1 MDGSTHQGQ
10 DGDTMKGFF
19 SVKRVV
25 VGITVLALVGLVALR
40 IVQATAEVAPPPDV
54 DEIRAQSG
62 IPVEV
67 AAAEFAPLEVR
78 RTFTGALRGIRSA
91 TARARTGDEILEIP
105 VRVGQRVAEGD
116 VLVRQSTQGS
126 AASVRQAEAAFEQAQ
141 RTAERLRPL
150 HERGAISD
158 QDWDAAQTALRVSEA
173 NLDAARRAVV
183 LTSPIA
189 GVVTDVLVT
198 VGSFPGSGDDL
209 VRVSDLSRVQVLVN
223 LSPDQAAEL
232 ARGQQAWLP
241 SQRLE
246 GQVTRIALQAD
257 PETRLVEMELTFPG
271 AASVI
276 PGTLVE
282 VEVVV
287 GSKAQALV
295 VPRSALQN
303 GGVWVLDTEDRAHLR
318 TVEIGLQGRDRVEIL
333 GGLQPE
339 QHVVVAGASLLSE
352 GVLARVVEG

>member
-1 MDGSTHQGQ
+1 MR
-10 DGDTMKGFF
+10 GFF
-19 SVKRVV
+19 SVKRIV
-25 VGITVLALVGLVALR
+25 VGVFVLSLVGLVVLR
-40 IVQATAEVAPPPDV
+40 IVQATAEVAPALDV
-54 DEIRAQSG
+54 DEIRARSG

-67 AAAEFAPLEVR
+67 AAAELAPLEVR
-78 RTFTGALRGIRSA
+78 RTFTGTLRGIRSA
-91 TARARTGDEILEIP
+91 TARARTADEILEIP

-126 AASVRQAEAAFEQAQ
+126 AAAVRQAEAAFEQAQ

-183 LTSPIA
+183 LTSPIG
-189 GVVTDVLVT
+189 GVVTDILVT

-209 VRVSDLSRVQVLVN
+209 VRVSDLSRIQVLLN
-223 LSPDQAAEL
+223 LSPDQTAEL
-232 ARGQQAWLP
+232 ARGQQAWLAA
-241 SQRLE
+241 QGLE

-257 PETRLVEMELTFPG
+257 PETRLVEVELTFPG

-287 GSKAQALV
+287 GRRERALV
-295 VPRSALQN
+295 IPRAALQN
-303 GGVWVLDTEDRAHLR
+303 GGVWAVDAEDCAHLR
-318 TVEIGLQGRDRVEIL
+318 IVEIGLLGRDRVEIL
-333 GGLQPE
+333 DGLEPDE
-339 QHVVVAGASLLSE
+339 RVVVAGASLLSE
-352 GVLARVVEG
+352 GALTRVVEG